1 MISLNV
7 GNVDTSIK
15 DAPIEVIKALD
26 EALSIEIPGAFFAKN
41 KINYFWD
48 GKKHLYS
55 VKKGTFP
62 TGCIRRVLNVLN
74 RMGYEYQIEDLR
86 EIPTQLERPLYL
98 KAHLRDYQEQAID
111 TLINRQ
117 RGVVQLATG
126 GGKSLILAG
135 LCSKLNLPTL
145 VLTHRQELMYQL
157 EETFIKNLRGKGSR
171 KPLIGI
177 VGDGKT
183 KWGHITIGMMQ
194 ALDIKKYLKELNR
207 IRMVLVDECHHLP
220 CNTMVDIMK
229 YLDNAYYR
237 FGVSATS
244 FREDGMDLMIEAY
257 LAPIYYN
264 LSSEELIRMGYLSP
278 IKVFF
283 IPFND
288 TKTYKNDLTYVQLY
302 SEAIEQNEK
311 RNNLIVEVVKRI
323 LAKNKTCLVAVSRV
337 EHGKILTQKIKSFYP
352 EVEFVEGKDK
362 SERRKKIIKKLNL
375 KEIKCVVCTTVFG
388 EGIDIPTLEVLVSA
402 KAQDSGIDALQ
413 LAGRV
418 MRRTEDKI
426 EGWVVD
432 FFDMHHKFFRR
443 HAIKRK
449 KIFKE
454 EKFEVV
460 EAL

>member
-1 MISLNV
+1 
-7 GNVDTSIK
+7 
-15 DAPIEVIKALD
+15 
-26 EALSIEIPGAFFAKN
+26 
-41 KINYFWD
+41 
-48 GKKHLYS
+48 
-55 VKKGTFP
+55 
-62 TGCIRRVLNVLN
+62 
-74 RMGYEYQIEDLR
+74 
-86 EIPTQLERPLYL
+86 
-98 KAHLRDYQEQAID
+98 
-111 TLINRQ
+111 
-117 RGVVQLATG
+117 
-126 GGKSLILAG
+126 
-135 LCSKLNLPTL
+135 
-145 VLTHRQELMYQL
+145 
-157 EETFIKNLRGKGSR
+157 
-171 KPLIGI
+171 
-177 VGDGKT
+177 
-183 KWGHITIGMMQ
+183 
-194 ALDIKKYLKELNR
+194 
-207 IRMVLVDECHHLP
+207 
-220 CNTMVDIMK
+220 
-229 YLDNAYYR
+229 
-237 FGVSATS
+237 
-244 FREDGMDLMIEAY
+244 
-257 LAPIYYN
+257 
-264 LSSEELIRMGYLSP
+264 MGYLSP